1 MMSES
6 NVAMN
11 SIDGHMPMI
20 NYKTT
25 DGVEKMINK
34 LNLNNP

>member
-1 MMSES
+1 MLSES

-11 SIDGHMPMI
+11 SIDGQMPII
-20 NYKTT
+20 NYKTS